1 MRMCACVCV
10 FCCFCYRWKSCQ
22 GLFNLLSLNRSS
34 INWFGTIQFPQL
46 EIARV
51 LHNFGAAKFQCDA
64 HSHRW
69 LMVKTWYLVAI
80 VQFEFNRI
88 SAVFVSHFTL
98 FRTPIGKVTE
108 CERALRVEQMFAI
121 FFFSIIFQ
129 HFKRMKGMIFVLKMS
144 ISEFIDWYQWALCG
158 HTMNC
163 LPLPLELCASIH
175 WFWLPLRYN
184 SSGQSKF
191 AHVDVIEWVPEL
203 VRLNPQI
210 SRCENLLT
218 TCVSMFLC
226 EINAKRIGKCIAEH
240 EQTHTK
246 KEMTNN
252 ILIWQFHFA
261 TNKR

>member
-1 MRMCACVCV
+1 
-10 FCCFCYRWKSCQ
+10 
-22 GLFNLLSLNRSS
+22 
-34 INWFGTIQFPQL
+34 
-46 EIARV
+46 
-51 LHNFGAAKFQCDA
+51 
-64 HSHRW
+64 
-69 LMVKTWYLVAI
+69 MV
-80 VQFEFNRI
+80 
-88 SAVFVSHFTL
+88 
-98 FRTPIGKVTE
+98 
-108 CERALRVEQMFAI
+108 
-121 FFFSIIFQ
+121 
-129 HFKRMKGMIFVLKMS
+129 FVLKMS

-218 TCVSMFLC
+218 ACVSMFLC

-246 KEMTNN
+246 KRWQTISWYGNSTLQRIKDSVCDIHSH
-252 ILIWQFHFA
+252 ILTA
-261 TNKR
+261 VRVYGS